1 MESPRSFRFVL
12 LAVLAAF
19 PAACGG
25 SQNPANLAP
34 VSTLNA
40 SSSPAAKSACPLQR
54 CIIVTNAVSG
64 RNGTGSIV
72 FFARNAHGNASP
84 ANVIDGSLTKLNYP
98 IGITLDS
105 EGTAYAANFESS
117 SITVY
122 AAGASGNAA
131 PIRTIKGTK
140 TGLLAPTGLVL
151 DSAGE
156 LLVANSNYDSVTVY
170 AANSNGNVSPIRT
183 ISGNKTMLSHPWG
196 IALDSKSNIYVSQ
209 GTSIAIF
216 AANAKGNAAPERMI
230 SGNLTQLGDAEG
242 IAVDGQG
249 YTYVADWGTATLDVF
264 APDANGD
271 QPPVRQDTSGL
282 YAPDGVALNASNKI
296 YVSDGCQD
304 NPAYVIVYPAGSNN
318 AQPLRQ
324 IEGNKTHLNCATN
337 IAVR

>member
-1 MESPRSFRFVL
+1 MDAGPYRPGMLCRPAAGAESPQYRSSIGSSGRISSRL
-12 LAVLAAF
+12 RRIARI
-19 PAACGG
+19 GG
-25 SQNPANLAP
+25 NEAP

-40 SSSPAAKSACPLQR
+40 SAAPAGKSACPLQR

-105 EGTAYAANFESS
+105 EGAVYAANFESS

-156 LLVANSNYDSVTVY
+156 LLRMRFYNYDSVTVY
-170 AANSNGNVSPIRT
+170 AANSNGNVSPMRT

-216 AANAKGNAAPERMI
+216 AANAKGNVAPERMI
-230 SGNLTQLGDAEG
+230 SGSLTQLGDAEG

-271 QPPVRQDTSGL
+271 QLTGLKNKDARQELSG
-282 YAPDGVALNASNKI
+282 A
-296 YVSDGCQD
+296 
-304 NPAYVIVYPAGSNN
+304 
-318 AQPLRQ
+318 
-324 IEGNKTHLNCATN
+324 
-337 IAVR
+337 